1 MISCFTQVHQGF
13 EDLIESLDVLASF
26 FDWCHLQE
34 LFEKKKKWKKK
45 LDKFIYI
52 KYISHDW

>member
-13 EDLIESLDVLASF
+13 EDLLENLHMLPSLFRWVPFPGPDF
-26 FDWCHLQE
+26 KIF
-34 LFEKKKKWKKK
+34 KKMEKK

-52 KYISHDW
+52 KL